1 MKMSIYSQ
9 IKDFTI
15 TLAKLLKVPSLAA
28 NVFAEG
34 ERRSFVYGSRSACH
48 DANESTYYY
57 ISSCTKAFT
66 AMLAGMAAEEG
77 RLSLDVPVREQFGL
91 GKLFLDKEADEKAT
105 LRDLLEHLTGLPRH
119 EFMQASCTSREE
131 LVQRIRYLRPS
142 EPYRT
147 KYQYQ
152 NQVYVLVGYI
162 LEQVYGKSWEE
173 LIREKIAE
181 PLGLDMHFRGD
192 GRTETLAEPYMLS
205 LFSCRKTELNTS
217 SIDNPCGGIIL
228 NNTGLRQWLDE
239 LLACS
244 HGRGRLIS
252 RDTFE
257 TLTTSDFIR
266 REPDGHGG
274 IKELGYACGWST
286 EYKND
291 VKLISHGGVNMGFQ
305 SEILLIPEL
314 DCGLTVVTNCLGIPV
329 PQMIKEFFL
338 DHIFGE
344 QKRSY
349 YLYYG
354 RQFVKALI
362 AGRKKKPARVDAA
375 PATMQPCE
383 LVGRYFDEG
392 YGEAAV
398 TIGEDGLMLKYYGSS
413 YTLRHSG
420 GDSYQADLPLG
431 QKATV
436 RFTVGT
442 MEMDIFAGNT
452 ANVIFRALNRE

>member
-1 MKMSIYSQ
+1 MKTSVFSQ

-15 TLAKLLKVPSLAA
+15 TIAKLLKVPSLAV

-34 ERRSFVYGSRSACH
+34 EQRSFVYGSRSVCS

-57 ISSCTKAFT
+57 IASCTKAFT
-66 AMLAGMAAEEG
+66 AMLVGMAAEEG
-77 RLSLDVPVREQFGL
+77 KLSLDIPVREQFGL
-91 GKLFLDKEADEKAT
+91 GKLFLDKETDEKAT

-131 LVQRIRYLRPS
+131 LAQRIRYLRPS

-152 NQVYVLVGYI
+152 NQVYVLVGHI
-162 LEQVYGKSWEE
+162 LEKVYGKSWEE
-173 LIREKIAE
+173 LVKEKIAE
-181 PLGLDMHFRGD
+181 PLGLDIRFRGD
-192 GRTETLAEPYMLS
+192 GRTESLAEPYMLS
-205 LFSCRKTELNTS
+205 LFSRSRTELNTS
-217 SIDNPCGGIIL
+217 SIDNPCGGIVL
-228 NNTGLRQWLDE
+228 NNAGLRLWLDE

-244 HGRGRLIS
+244 HGCGRLINQ
-252 RDTFE
+252 DTFE
-257 TLTTSDFIR
+257 TLTTSDFVR
-266 REPDGHGG
+266 REPDGHGR
-274 IKELGYACGWST
+274 IKEIGYACGWST
-286 EYKND
+286 EYRND

-314 DCGLTVVTNCLGIPV
+314 NCGLTVVTNCLGIPV

-349 YLYYG
+349 CLYYG
-354 RQFVKALI
+354 RQFLKALI
-362 AGRKKKPARVDAA
+362 AGRKKKEKRADIVPSTI
-375 PATMQPCE
+375 PPYEM
-383 LVGRYFDEG
+383 VGRYFDEG

-398 TIGEDGLMLKYYGSS
+398 VIGEGGLMLKYYGSS
-413 YTLRHSG
+413 YTLRHYR

-436 RFTVGT
+436 RFTGRT
-442 MEMDIFAGNT
+442 MEMDIFAENT
-452 ANVIFRALNRE
+452 AKVIFRALNR